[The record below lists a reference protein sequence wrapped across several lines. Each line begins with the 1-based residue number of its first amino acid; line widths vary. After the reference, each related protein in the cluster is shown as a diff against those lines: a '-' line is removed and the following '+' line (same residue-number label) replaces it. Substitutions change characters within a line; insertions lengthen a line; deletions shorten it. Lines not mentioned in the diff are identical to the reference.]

1 MNMRILFYSIILAAV
16 GLQSCSDSGV
26 EKKPDGLIPEEKM
39 AEIMVDVRL
48 LEGTYAGDFQRVDSS
63 EFNIE
68 SYYEQ
73 LFVKHNI
80 TRGAFLASS
89 DYYALHPDELL
100 RIETEVAKKLEV
112 LSAQPTQ

>member
-1 MNMRILFYSIILAAV
+1 MNMRKLFYSIILAAV

-39 AEIMVDVRL
+39 AEM
-48 LEGTYAGDFQRVDSS
+48 EGTYAGDFQRVDSS